1 MSKTV
6 ICLANTAAQAETIVQ
21 RLNEAGIPT
30 SDVSALFPDK
40 TGSRDFAHEHNT
52 KAPEGTAIG
61 ASAGGVTGGV
71 LGLLAGIGALAIPGV
86 GPFIAAGPIMAALSG
101 AAVGAAIGGIGG
113 ALIGMGIPEFEAK
126 QYEAKIKEGN
136 ILISVHARDGDAVDR
151 IKDIMKDAGADDITS
166 TGEVSVSDDE
176 RKSGGDTHAGLGGSG
191 AIDPSSEASYWRDN
205 FKGRPY
211 AAEKATSFD
220 DYGPAYGYGV
230 SSYAKYPG
238 RSFDDV
244 EADLSRD
251 WDGARGASSLQWGQA
266 RNATRDAW
274 ERIRNR

>member
-6 ICLANTAAQAETIVQ
+6 ICIANTEAQAEIIVQ
-21 RLNEAGIPT
+21 RLDENGIPT
-30 SDVSALFPDK
+30 SDVSVLFPDK

-61 ASAGGVTGGV
+61 VSAGGVTGGV

-101 AAVGAAIGGIGG
+101 AAVGATIGGITG

-136 ILISVHARDGDAVDR
+136 ILISVHTRDGDVVDR
-151 IKDIMKDAGADDITS
+151 VKKIMKEAGAEDISS

-176 RKSGGDTHAGLGGSG
+176 RMPGVSGRAGKGVGD
-191 AIDPSSEASYWRDN
+191 AIDPSSEEAYWRDN
-205 FKGRPY
+205 YKGRPY
-211 AAEKATSFD
+211 AKDATSCD
-220 DYGPAYGYGV
+220 NYGPAYGYGV
-230 SSYAKYPG
+230 SSHAKYPG

-251 WDGARGASSLQWGQA
+251 WNGARGASSLQWDQA

>member
-6 ICLANTAAQAETIVQ
+6 ICLANTEAQAETIVQ
-21 RLNEAGIPT
+21 RLNESGVPT
-30 SDVSALFPDK
+30 EDVSVLFPDK
-40 TGSRDFAHEHNT
+40 SGSRDFAHEHNT

-61 ASAGGVTGGV
+61 VSAGGVTGGV

-101 AAVGAAIGGIGG
+101 AAVGAAIGGIAG

-136 ILISVHARDGDAVDR
+136 ILISVHARDGDVVDR
-151 IKDIMKDAGADDITS
+151 IKAIMKQAGAEDITS
-166 TGEVSVSDDE
+166 TGEVGVDDDE
-176 RKSGGDTHAGLGGSG
+176 RRSGVGGLSRKGVDD
-191 AIDPSSEASYWRDN
+191 ANDPTGEVDYWRNNYKD
-205 FKGRPY
+205 RPY
-211 AAEKATSFD
+211 AANATSFD

-230 SSYAKYPG
+230 NSYAKYPG

-244 EADLSRD
+244 ETDLSRD

-274 ERIRNR
+274 ERMRSR

>member
-1 MSKTV
+1 MSKTI
-6 ICLANTAAQAETIVQ
+6 ICLANTEAQAEAIVK
-21 RLNEAGIPT
+21 RLAEAGIPT

-40 TGSRDFAHEHNT
+40 SGSRDFAHEHHT

-101 AAVGAAIGGIGG
+101 AAVGAAIGGIAG

-136 ILISVHARDGDAVDR
+136 ILISVHARDGNIVDR
-151 IKDIMKDAGADDITS
+151 VKDIMKAAGATDITS
-166 TGEVSVSDDE
+166 TRETSVSDKE
-176 RKSGGDTHAGLGGSG
+176 RATTVGGRDSRHVAA
-191 AIDPSSEASYWRDN
+191 AIDPTGEVAYWRDN
-205 FKGRPY
+205 FSQRPY
-211 AAEKATSFD
+211 AANASSFD
-220 DYGPAYGYGV
+220 EYAPAYGYGV
-230 SSYAKYPG
+230 SSYNKYPG

-244 EADLSRD
+244 EPDLSRD
-251 WDGARGASSLQWGQA
+251 WNGARGTSTLPWTQA
-266 RNATRDAW
+266 KNATRDAW
-274 ERIRNR
+274 DRISNR

>member
-6 ICLANTAAQAETIVQ
+6 ICLANTEAQAESIVH
-21 RLNEAGIPT
+21 RLNEVGIPT
-30 SDVSALFPDK
+30 SDVSVLFPDK

-61 ASAGGVTGGV
+61 VSAGGITGGV

-101 AAVGAAIGGIGG
+101 AAVGATIGGIAG
-113 ALIGMGIPEFEAK
+113 ALIGLGIPEFEAK

-136 ILISVHARDGDAVDR
+136 ILISAHARDGDVVDR
-151 IKDIMKDAGADDITS
+151 VKDIMKQAGAEDIAS

-176 RKSGGDTHAGLGGSG
+176 RMPDGGRLAGKGAAG
-191 AIDPSSEASYWRDN
+191 AIDPTSETAYWRDN

-211 AAEKATSFD
+211 AENATSFD
-220 DYGPAYGYGV
+220 DYAPAYGYGV
-230 SSYAKYPG
+230 NSYTKYPG
-238 RSFDDV
+238 RSFDEV

-251 WDGARGASSLQWGQA
+251 WDGARGASKLQWDQA

-274 ERIRNR
+274 ERIGKR

>member
-6 ICLANTAAQAETIVQ
+6 ICIANTEAQAEAIVQ
-21 RLNEAGIPT
+21 HLNEVGIPK
-30 SDVSALFPDK
+30 SDVSVLFPDK
-40 TGSRDFAHEHNT
+40 SGSRDFAHEHNT

-101 AAVGAAIGGIGG
+101 AAVGAAIGGIAG

-126 QYEAKIKEGN
+126 QYEAKIKAGN
-136 ILISVHARDGDAVDR
+136 ILISVHASDGEVVDR
-151 IKDIMKDAGADDITS
+151 VKDIMKQAGAQDITS

-176 RKSGGDTHAGLGGSG
+176 RMSGGGSITG
-191 AIDPSSEASYWRDN
+191 RVGPTSIDPTSEVAYWRAN

-211 AAEKATSFD
+211 TQNAANFD
-220 DYGPAYGYGV
+220 DYAPAYAYGV
-230 SSYAKYPG
+230 SSYTKYPG

-251 WDGARGASSLQWGQA
+251 WNGARGTSNLSWDQA
-266 RNATRDAW
+266 RIASRDAW
-274 ERIRNR
+274 DRMRNR

>member
-6 ICLANTAAQAETIVQ
+6 ICLANTEAQAEAIVQ
-21 RLNEAGIPT
+21 RLNEVGIPT
-30 SDVSALFPDK
+30 SDVSVLFPDK
-40 TGSRDFAHEHNT
+40 SGSRDFAHEHNT

-113 ALIGMGIPEFEAK
+113 ALIGLGIPEFEAR

-136 ILISVHARDGDAVDR
+136 ILISAHAADGDVVDR
-151 IKDIMKDAGADDITS
+151 VKKIMKEAGAEDITS
-166 TGEVSVSDDE
+166 TGEVSVSDND
-176 RKSGGDTHAGLGGSG
+176 RKTEDGRLAARGDAK
-191 AIDPSSEASYWRDN
+191 AIDPTVEAAYWRDN

-211 AAEKATSFD
+211 AENATSFD
-220 DYGPAYGYGV
+220 DYAQAYDYGV
-230 SSYAKYPG
+230 NSYAKYPG
-238 RSFDDV
+238 RNFDDV
-244 EADLSRD
+244 EDHLSRD
-251 WDGARGASSLQWGQA
+251 WDGARGASKLQWVQA

>member
-6 ICLANTAAQAETIVQ
+6 ICLANTEAQAETIVD
-21 RLNEAGIPT
+21 RLNQAGIPT
-30 SDVSALFPDK
+30 SDVSVLFPDK

-101 AAVGAAIGGIGG
+101 AAVGATLGGIAG
-113 ALIGMGIPEFEAK
+113 ALIGLGIPEFEAK

-136 ILISVHARDGDAVDR
+136 ILVSAHTTDGDGVDR
-151 IKDIMKDAGADDITS
+151 VKDIMKEAGATDITS
-166 TGEVSVSDDE
+166 TGEVSVSDDQ
-176 RKSGGDTHAGLGGSG
+176 RRPDVLGGAAG
-191 AIDPSSEASYWRDN
+191 AIDPASEAAYWRDN
-205 FKGRPY
+205 FKDRPY
-211 AAEKATSFD
+211 AQNATSFD

-230 SSYAKYPG
+230 SSYAKYPS

-251 WDGARGASSLQWGQA
+251 WDGARGASSLQWDQA
-266 RNATRDAW
+266 RDATRDAW
-274 ERIRNR
+274 ERIGNR

>member
-1 MSKTV
+1 MSKTI
-6 ICLANTAAQAETIVQ
+6 ICLAKTEAQAETIVQ
-21 RLNEAGIPT
+21 RLKEAGIPNN
-30 SDVSALFPDK
+30 DVSVLFPDK
-40 TGSRDFAHEHNT
+40 SGSRDFAHEHHT

-101 AAVGAAIGGIGG
+101 AAVGATIGGIAG

-126 QYEAKIKEGN
+126 QYEAKIKDGN
-136 ILISVHARDGDAVDR
+136 ILISVHTPDGDVAHRV
-151 IKDIMKDAGADDITS
+151 KDIMKEAGADDITS
-166 TGEVSVSDDE
+166 TGEASVSDDE
-176 RKSGGDTHAGLGGSG
+176 RMTGIGRRAGKRAAE
-191 AIDPSSEASYWRDN
+191 AIDPTSEAAYWREN
-205 FKGRPY
+205 FKSRPY
-211 AAEKATSFD
+211 AGNATSFD
-220 DYGPAYGYGV
+220 DYAPAYGYGV

-251 WDGARGASSLQWGQA
+251 WNGARGASSLQWDQA

-274 ERIRNR
+274 DRIGNR

>member
-6 ICLANTAAQAETIVQ
+6 ICLANTEAQAETIVQ

-30 SDVSALFPDK
+30 SDVSVLFPDK
-40 TGSRDFAHEHNT
+40 SGSRDFAHEHNT

-101 AAVGAAIGGIGG
+101 AAVGATIGGIAG

-136 ILISVHARDGDAVDR
+136 ILISVHARDGDDIDR
-151 IKDIMKDAGADDITS
+151 VKDIMKEAGATDITS
-166 TGEVSVSDDE
+166 TGEVSLSDDE
-176 RKSGGDTHAGLGGSG
+176 RMPGVGARTGKGVSE
-191 AIDPSSEASYWRDN
+191 AIDPTSEVAYWRDN
-205 FKGRPY
+205 FKRQPY
-211 AAEKATSFD
+211 AENATSFD
-220 DYGPAYGYGV
+220 DYAPAYGYGV
-230 SSYAKYPG
+230 SSYTKYPG
-238 RSFDDV
+238 RSFNDV

-251 WDGARGASSLQWGQA
+251 WDSARGASSLQWDQA

-274 ERIRNR
+274 ERIGNRH

>member
-6 ICLANTAAQAETIVQ
+6 ICLANTQAQAETIVQ

-30 SDVSALFPDK
+30 SDVSVLLPDK
-40 TGSRDFAHEHNT
+40 SGSRDFAHEHHT

-101 AAVGAAIGGIGG
+101 AAVGATIGGIAG

-136 ILISVHARDGDAVDR
+136 ILISVHARDGDDVGR
-151 IKDIMKDAGADDITS
+151 VKDIMKDAGAADITS

-176 RKSGGDTHAGLGGSG
+176 RMPDVGRRAGQGGAE
-191 AIDPSSEASYWRDN
+191 AFDPASEAAYWREN
-205 FKGRPY
+205 FKRQPY
-211 AAEKATSFD
+211 AENASFD
-220 DYGPAYGYGV
+220 DYAPAYGYGV

-251 WDGARGASSLQWGQA
+251 WDRARGTSNLQWDKA

-274 ERIRNR
+274 EHIRNR